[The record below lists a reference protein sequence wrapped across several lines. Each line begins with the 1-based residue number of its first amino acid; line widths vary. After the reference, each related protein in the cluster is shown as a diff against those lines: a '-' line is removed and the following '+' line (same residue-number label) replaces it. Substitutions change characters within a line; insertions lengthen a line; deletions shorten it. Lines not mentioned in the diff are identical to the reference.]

1 MFMKHLLL
9 SLALAAA
16 PLAIQS
22 AESPAAAFTRD
33 IRPLL
38 DRYCLD
44 CHDTDTDTPFRVE
57 WLHDLKRVFASHKMA
72 TKVVTALQE
81 KQMPP
86 KKRTTQPTAAER
98 QQIVD
103 WINATRSDP
112 VLHAAADQYIEPG
125 KVVMRRLNR
134 FEYAKTVRDLFFY
147 GPKRT
152 WTWFPKPGDPF
163 PEKGIE
169 YSRRT
174 FNLPW
179 NLPPDEV
186 DYGYDNIGD
195 VLTLAPHLLEAYFEV
210 GELVVSNVMGDQKA
224 KAFVLKS
231 TPGNGKTPEQAAREN
246 LTTLAMRAFRRPI
259 TDEDV
264 QPLMD
269 LFLLAHKKGE
279 TFENAMKVPMQAILV
294 SPDFIYRVEGGMATD
309 APQVARPLN
318 DYELASRLSYF
329 LWSSLPDAEL
339 FRLAAEE
346 KLTAPLVIEQQV
358 RRMLVDPKIE
368 ALAEHFAPQWL
379 QIENIQTVTPDPQ
392 LFAPFYRRFLAGA
405 MRTEAIIFFDSVVIQ
420 DRSIIDLVDSDT
432 TYINAVL
439 AEYYGLGKAKKGNNY
454 ENFALWVPTKMPETR
469 RGGVLT
475 MAAVGSVT
483 SLPTRSSPVKRGKWL
498 LETILGDPP
507 PPPPPNVEPLRE
519 EPGPNVPKTL
529 REKFEQHRDNA
540 NCAACHQRMDPIG
553 FAMENI
559 DAIGRWRDKDTNG
572 PIDATG
578 TLKDGTKIDGTI
590 GLKTEVLRQKDE
602 FARCLT
608 EHLMTYALGRKLEWH
623 DEPAVGRIVEAMKK
637 SEYRFSTLAVEI
649 AKSRPFL
656 NTSVR

>member
-1 MFMKHLLL
+1 MKPLLISL
-9 SLALAAA
+9 IIGAASLAARAADT
-16 PLAIQS
+16 
-22 AESPAAAFTRD
+22 PAAVFEKD

-44 CHDTDTDTPFRVE
+44 CHDTDTDTPFRLE
-57 WLHDLKRVFASHKMA
+57 WMHDLRRVFASSKMA
-72 TKVVTALQE
+72 TKVISALQE
-81 KQMPP
+81 EKMPPP
-86 KKRTTQPTAAER
+86 KKTVQPTPAER
-98 QQIVD
+98 QQIIA

-112 VLHAAADQYIEPG
+112 ALHAAADQYIDAG
-125 KVVMRRLNR
+125 KVVMRRLSR
-134 FEYAKTVRDLFFY
+134 YEYAKTVRDLFFY

-152 WTWFPKPGDPF
+152 WTWSPKPGEPF
-163 PEKGIE
+163 PEKGVE
-169 YSRRT
+169 YSKRT

-186 DYGYDNIGD
+186 DYGYDNIGE
-195 VLTLAPHLLEAYFEV
+195 VLTLAPHLMESYFEV
-210 GELVVSNVMGDQKA
+210 GALVVDTAMGDQRSH
-224 KAFVLKS
+224 AFVLKS
-231 TPGNGKTPEQAAREN
+231 LPGNGKTEEQAAREN
-246 LTTLAMRAFRRPI
+246 LTTLASRAFRRPV
-259 TDEDV
+259 TEDDLK
-264 QPLMD
+264 PLLD

-279 TFENAMKVPMQAILV
+279 TFDNAMKVPMQAILV
-294 SPDFIYRVEGGMATD
+294 SPDFLYRVEGGA
-309 APQVARPLN
+309 AANGAQPLRQLG

-329 LWSSLPDAEL
+329 LWSSMPDQEL
-339 FRLAAEE
+339 FNLAAKGKLSDPIVLEE
-346 KLTAPLVIEQQV
+346 QV
-358 RRMLVDPKIE
+358 RRMLRDPKIE

-379 QIENIQTVTPDPQ
+379 QIENIQAVTPDPQ

-439 AEYYGLGKAKKGNNY
+439 AEYYGLGKAKKGNY

-469 RGGVLT
+469 QGGVLT

-483 SLPTRSSPVKRGKWL
+483 SLPTRSSPVKRGKWI

-529 REKFEQHRDNA
+529 REKFEQHRSNA

-559 DAIGRWRDKDTNG
+559 DAIGRWRDSDAAG
-572 PIDATG
+572 PVDATG
-578 TLKDGTKIDGTI
+578 TLKDGAKIDGTI
-590 GLKTEVLRQKDE
+590 GLKAEVLRQKDE

-608 EHLMTYALGRKLEWH
+608 EHLLTYALGRKLDWH
-623 DEPAVGRIVEAMKK
+623 DEPAVGYIVEQLKK
-637 SEYRFSTLAVEI
+637 NGYRFSTLAVEV
-649 AKSRPFL
+649 AKSRPFR
-656 NTSVR
+656 NTSTR